1 MIIDE
6 ESLGF
11 ILLVAQKKS
20 FEDFTLGSGK
30 FMMSIFHNSNS
41 NFIINN

>member
-1 MIIDE
+1 MINDE

-11 ILLVAQKKS
+11 MVLVVQKKS

-30 FMMSIFHNSNS
+30 FMISIFRKSNIS
-41 NFIINN
+41 